1 MELFSIVHALALL
14 FTILSALLV
23 AVILGVH
30 LREDLRLRQVA
41 AFRRIAEPLVKNYL
55 AGNAPLTEATAELKK
70 EPRLALSLLLELSEA
85 AGPKEL
91 KPLRDLG
98 QSMSYLAS
106 MRAGLQHGDEA
117 VRLQNAHGLGY
128 LRDESAIPDLMKALE
143 DKSPKVRLTA
153 AQSLALLGCPDA
165 VKKILLNPE
174 FSGEMPRERVVE
186 VLVQF
191 GAAAVK
197 PVVEVLED
205 PQTSG
210 KTLAIAVQTCGM
222 LHAQPAVP
230 RLVEI
235 LQHKSPQIRLNA
247 VCALAAI
254 GSPKAITPIA
264 RLAEDPDPDVKSDVM
279 FSLGILEAA
288 DQIPLVVRALNDPT
302 WGVRLSAAQALE
314 QMGQAGRKALEAEAG
329 RGEES
334 PARNVSR
341 QVLQEQGHD
350 WSAGRIL
357 A

>member
-14 FTILSALLV
+14 FTTLSVLLV

-30 LREDLRLRQVA
+30 LREDFRLRHVIV
-41 AFRRIAEPLVKNYL
+41 FRRIAEPLVKKYL

-70 EPRLALSLLLELSEA
+70 EPRLALSLFLDLSEA
-85 AGPKEL
+85 AGPKEI

-98 QSMSYLAS
+98 KSLSYLPAL
-106 MRAGLQHGDEA
+106 RAGLQRGDEA
-117 VRLQNAHGLGY
+117 ARLQKAHCLGY
-128 LRDESAIPDLMKALE
+128 LRDEAAIPDLMKALE

-153 AQSLALLGCPDA
+153 AQSLALLGCTDA
-165 VKKILLNPE
+165 VKKILQNPE
-174 FSGEMPRERVVE
+174 FAGEMPRERVVE

-191 GAAAVK
+191 GSEAVK

-222 LHAQPAVP
+222 LHAQTAVP

-254 GSPKAITPIA
+254 GSPKAVTPIA
-264 RLAEDPDPDVKSDVM
+264 RLAEDPEPDVKSDVM
-279 FSLGILEAA
+279 FSLGILKAT

-302 WGVRLSAAQALE
+302 WGVRLSAAQALC
-314 QMGQAGRKALEAEAG
+314 QMGLAGRKALEAEAD

-341 QVLQEQGHD
+341 QVLQEEGHE
-350 WSAGRIL
+350 WPAGRIL